1 MPIEII
7 CSNDDNI
14 EVTREE
20 KLASDTG
27 NDYLN
32 KVYNNFW

>member
-7 CSNDDNI
+7 CSNDDNT
-14 EVTREE
+14 EVVREDE
-20 KLASDTG
+20 LTSDTG

-32 KVYNNFW
+32 KVYNKF